1 MALLMP
7 DEEEYITKK
16 TELYSMKNSPAM
28 IDVGCNKGS
37 FTENFYQYYPQA
49 KVIAFEPIVELAVE
63 VQEKFTEKDF
73 HIFPVGV
80 GECMKTSDFYNVGR
94 ASECSG
100 VYPRENFAGDHTKI
114 PVITLDS
121 IIPLVFDSI
130 DYLKIDVEGNEK
142 NVLLGAKYIIDN
154 KFAKYIQ
161 FEYGDCYSLAE
172 ASLNDVIKILYPNY
186 KIYHPDYGYVDEEF
200 NLDDGIVR
208 NFLAE
213 ARV

>member
-1 MALLMP
+1 MP
-7 DEEEYITKK
+7 DEEEYIIKK
-16 TELYSMKNSPAM
+16 AELYSMKNSPIM
-28 IDVGCNKGS
+28 IDVGYNKGS
-37 FTENFYQYYPQA
+37 FTEKFYIHYPFA
-49 KVIAFEPIVELAVE
+49 KVIAFEPIMELAMAAQVKFP
-63 VQEKFTEKDF
+63 EKNF

-80 GECMKTSDFYNVGR
+80 GECMKMSNFYNVGW

-100 VYPRENFAGDHTKI
+100 IYPRENFVGDPTII
-114 PVITLDS
+114 PVIALDD
-121 IIPLVFDSI
+121 ILPLIFDSI

-142 NVLLGAKYIIDN
+142 NVLLGAKKIIDS

-172 ASLNDVIKILYPNY
+172 TSLNDVIKILYPNY